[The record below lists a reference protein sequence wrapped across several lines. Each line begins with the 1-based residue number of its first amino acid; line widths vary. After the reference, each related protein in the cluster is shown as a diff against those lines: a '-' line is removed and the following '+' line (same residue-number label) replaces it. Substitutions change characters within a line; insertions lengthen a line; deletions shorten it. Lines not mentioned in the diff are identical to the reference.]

1 MPPLYFYHLKKCG
14 GSTMNAWLDSLSS
27 TSRIWNPAWN
37 KNNREDWFFPRPGSK
52 PAHEDTAGIR
62 SLFYW
67 CEVVHSHA
75 SLRNFVL
82 PGTFCFTMLRDPV
95 RRLVSQIT
103 DWRRLTPADFATKDP
118 AIRDGILDCQQLSL
132 HDYLARHGYGTGRM
146 HLNNYLTR
154 ALATTRLGHEVV
166 QASNAAALLPEA
178 LRSLHEDYDFI
189 GISDEFDLSRNAL
202 CALAGLPPAG
212 TIPWLNKSVP
222 EGAPPDPS
230 LALTAADI
238 EEFTGCDAI
247 LYASARRL
255 FDQRYRAIGEAY
267 TSAHFE
273 QRHAATLLAQL
284 RGEHAAGATRHS
296 IKSPFYGAGFHGRDG
311 AGTDQTAVWTG
322 PGRRATLYIPVPDFM
337 NISLLLWIRGYAAA
351 AQRESLRISVNGIP
365 TPHHFEP
372 AAGYADLLVV
382 NALSETSFARLDID
396 LDETCTTG
404 NPGDAVHDIRQR
416 GVSFDA
422 YGWREA

>member
-14 GSTMNAWLDSLSS
+14 GSTMNAWLDNLSS

-37 KNNREDWFFPRPGSK
+37 KDNREDWFFPRPGIE
-52 PAHEDTAGIR
+52 PAYDNIAGIR

-67 CEVVHSHA
+67 SDVVHTHA

-95 RRLVSQIT
+95 RRLVSQFT
-103 DWRRLTPADFATKDP
+103 DWRRISPADLAARTP
-118 AIRDGILDCQQLSL
+118 SSRDCILDCQQLSL
-132 HDYLARHGYGTGRM
+132 HDYLARHGHGTGKM
-146 HLNNYLTR
+146 PLNNYLTR
-154 ALATTRLGHEVV
+154 ALATTRLGHAVV
-166 QASNAAALLPEA
+166 HASDAAALLPEA
-178 LRSLHEDYDFI
+178 LRCLHEDYDFI
-189 GISDEFDLSRNAL
+189 GISDEFDLSHNAL

-212 TIPWLNKSVP
+212 FTPWLNKSLP

-255 FDQRYRAIGEAY
+255 FDQRYRALGEAY
-267 TSAHFE
+267 TSTHFE
-273 QRHAATLLAQL
+273 QKHAATLLAQL
-284 RGEHAAGATRHS
+284 RGEHAGGATRHS
-296 IKSPFYGAGFHGRDG
+296 IKSPFYGSGFHGRDG
-311 AGTDQTAVWTG
+311 PGTDQTAVWTG
-322 PGRRATLYIPVPDFM
+322 PGRRATLYIPVPGFM

-351 AQRESLRISVNGIP
+351 SQRDSLRVSVNGIP
-365 TPHHFEP
+365 ILHHFEP

-396 LDETCTTG
+396 LDETRTTG
-404 NPGDAVHDIRQR
+404 TPADAIHDIRQR

-422 YGWREA
+422 YGWREV